1 MVKRDLITQIVVG
14 LLLVVGFVV
23 LRVWF
28 FEPVTINGQMDN
40 QYLKKDS
47 VVLAS
52 KNSDITYGDFVLY
65 QVDGKEYVGRIVAAQ
80 GDTVTYMDDVLYRNN
95 KIIDENYLKRINKSE
110 YYTEDMTIATL
121 TQGEHVSVPKN
132 EYLLL
137 NDNRADKRDSRQFG
151 LIAKKDIIG
160 QVFFRISP
168 LKQFGFI
175 DTGLAE

>member
-95 KIIDENYLKRINKSE
+95 KIIDENYLKKTSI
-110 YYTEDMTIATL
+110 TL
-121 TQGEHVSVPKN
+121 PVL
-132 EYLLL
+132 Y
-137 NDNRADKRDSRQFG
+137 R
-151 LIAKKDIIG
+151 
-160 QVFFRISP
+160 
-168 LKQFGFI
+168 
-175 DTGLAE
+175 